1 MRAITAAALGLALC
15 ASTAAAQYPRQ
26 ALQSTR
32 TVRFG
37 IGGGLSV
44 PTGDFEKAFDNG
56 WNGQAF
62 VQLAPRLLPVSLR
75 LTATFNRFDFK
86 SSDVSVGG
94 SELDGYSQV
103 AGGLA
108 NLTYTLPLGPV
119 SPYISAGLGALNIK
133 NHFDTSGGDET
144 SSSTR
149 FAVNGG
155 AGLALRV
162 MGADAFIEARL
173 ANVYTDKGVIDTRS
187 IRYVPVTFGIVF

>member
-1 MRAITAAALGLALC
+1 MRAITTAALGLALC
-15 ASTAAAQYPRQ
+15 ASTATAQYPQQ

-37 IGGGLSV
+37 IGGGMSV

-62 VQLAPRLLPVSLR
+62 VQLAPRLLPVSVR
-75 LTATFNRFDFK
+75 LTAMFNRFDFK

-94 SELDGYSQV
+94 TELDGYSQV

-108 NLTYTLPLGPV
+108 NLTYAFPLGPV
-119 SPYISAGLGALNIK
+119 SPYLSAGLGALNVK
-133 NHFDTSGGDET
+133 SYFDTGSGDET

-155 AGLALRV
+155 AGLALHI
-162 MGADAFIEARL
+162 MGADAFLEARV
-173 ANVYTDKGVIDTRS
+173 ANVYTDKGVIDTKS
-187 IRYVPVTFGIVF
+187 IRYIPVTFGIIF